1 MTTNSIYLGQSRVV
15 GFFAVCCVLAG
26 LGVFRSVT
34 SEVRIRLGFAIAEC
48 AFILV
53 MGIAAWYL
61 YQSRKA
67 GWYLTLV
74 VVLIWFLVLPAMK
87 ILWSA
92 YTIALTFGMFA
103 VLAWLLQPRVKANYG
118 VKF

>member
-15 GFFAVCCVLAG
+15 GFFTVCCVLAG
-26 LGVFRSVT
+26 LGVFRGVT
-34 SEVRIRLGFAIAEC
+34 SEVRIRLGFALAEC
-48 AFILV
+48 AFILI

-61 YQSRKA
+61 YQSKKA
-67 GWYLTLV
+67 GWYLTLT
-74 VVLIWFLVLPAMK
+74 VVLIWFLVLPAIK

-103 VLAWLLQPRVKANYG
+103 VLVWLLQPRVKANYG